1 MKKTA
6 IMLIGAILIISVL
19 SSGCSF
25 NVGNVTPSPTTT
37 TYTSPRGYS
46 IAYPS
51 DWSNPDVQ
59 SNGALVAFLTPT
71 NNKTENLNIQASNVS
86 ASDTLSN
93 VTSTILS
100 ENEGL
105 ANFKLIDSGN
115 TTLGG
120 NPAYKIVFTVT
131 SSSGD
136 NLKVTQIW
144 TVKDGKEY
152 LITYKGSPAN
162 YDAYLSSAQQMIDS
176 FQVK

>member
-6 IMLIGAILIISVL
+6 IMLIGVILIVSVL

-25 NVGNVTPSPTTT
+25 NVGNVSPSPTTT

-46 IAYPS
+46 VAYPS
-51 DWSNPDVQ
+51 DWGKPDVQ
-59 SNGALVAFLTPT
+59 NNGALVAFLTPT
-71 NNKTENLNIQASNVS
+71 NNKTENLNIQAYNVT

-93 VTSTILS
+93 ITSTILS
-100 ENEGL
+100 ENKEL
-105 ANFKLIDSGN
+105 ANFTLIESGN

-120 NPAYKIVFTVT
+120 SPAYKTVFTVT

-152 LITYKGSPAN
+152 LITYKGFPAN
-162 YDAYLSSAQQMIDS
+162 YDAHLSSAQKMIDS
-176 FQVK
+176 FQTK